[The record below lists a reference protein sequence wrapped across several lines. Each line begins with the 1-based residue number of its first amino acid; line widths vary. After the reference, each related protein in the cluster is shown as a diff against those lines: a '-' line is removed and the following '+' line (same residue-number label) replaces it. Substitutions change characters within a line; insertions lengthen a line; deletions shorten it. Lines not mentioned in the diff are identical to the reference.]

1 MKKIIHISD
10 LHFGTQNNYLAE
22 ILLNDIKNYRPDLVV
37 ISGDLTQRAKSS
49 QYEEA
54 VDFLSQV
61 NCQYIAVPGNHD
73 ISLWNIFRRFFKPL
87 KRFQAHISDEEF
99 PDYVDEKMAVVGI
112 NSARSLTIM
121 GGRISDKQIAY
132 LKKYFCDVPE
142 TKFKAIVVH
151 HNLIP
156 SENIR
161 SHKIVG
167 RSRKLISELKDCK
180 IDMVF
185 SGHIHQYY
193 SGDVQRYYKD
203 SDSIILVQAGTA
215 LSSRIRKDSNSY
227 NHIEI
232 DNELY
237 KIKLME
243 YKGTEF
249 LQEKLQIYRRKN
261 EIKNK

>member
-54 VDFLSQV
+54 ADFLSKV
-61 NCQYIAVPGNHD
+61 KCPYIAVPGNHD
-73 ISLWNIFRRFFKPL
+73 ISLWNIFKRFFKPL

-99 PDYVDEKMAVVGI
+99 PTYSDDSMEVVGI

-121 GGRISDKQIAY
+121 GGRISEEQIKH
-132 LKKYFCDVPE
+132 LKDHFCKFPAS
-142 TKFKAIVVH
+142 KFKAIVVH

-156 SENIR
+156 SDNIR

-167 RSRKLISELKDCK
+167 RSRKLISELKDCG
-180 IDMVF
+180 IDMIF
-185 SGHIHQYY
+185 SGHIHQYF
-193 SGDVQRYYKD
+193 SGDVQKFHKD

-215 LSSRIRKDSNSY
+215 LSSRTRRDKNSY

-232 DNELY
+232 ENEQY
-237 KIKLME
+237 RIKLME
-243 YKGTEF
+243 YKGKEF
-249 LQEKLQIYRRKN
+249 LQEKVQIYNRK
-261 EIKNK
+261 I